1 MAASTCS
8 GEKYTY
14 DLSTVK
20 AKSINCDKCKQ
31 WYCMDCSKIP
41 QKIFDALFA
50 AKKSKEDISMINFT
64 CSSCKTASP
73 TIGDL
78 INDIHTLKNDISKRI
93 DDKAI
98 EIKTH
103 LDNKMVEVNV
113 CQKQCFADIVSK
125 CKVPTVEKI
134 NSGVRD
140 AIDSSTIAA
149 KEQEFRDRSI
159 MMLKKAE
166 SKAPNKKERLQ
177 EDLDFINDFVKEG
190 LHIQT
195 TDIESVDRIG
205 RYEENK
211 SRPIK
216 ILFNNRSDQTRVLR
230 NLGNLKQAEIFLNKF
245 LSQWTGM
252 KRRENIFK
260 S

>member
-1 MAASTCS
+1 MRKPELDA
-8 GEKYTY
+8 
-14 DLSTVK
+14 LSLQSMEGHLQTSMEVRVDNNN
-20 AKSINCDKCKQ
+20 SINCDKCKQ
-31 WYCMDCSKIP
+31 WYFIDCSKL
-41 QKIFDALFA
+41 FDALFA
-50 AKKSKEDISMINFT
+50 SNKSKEDISMIKFT

-78 INDIHTLKNDISKRI
+78 RSDIHTLTNDILKRI

-113 CQKQCFADIVSK
+113 CQKQSLADIVSK
-125 CKVPTVEKI
+125 CKVPPVEKI

-149 KEQEFRDRSI
+149 KEQEFCDHSI
-159 MMLKKAE
+159 MMFKRAE
-166 SKAPNKKERLQ
+166 SKAPNTKERLQ
-177 EDLDFINDFVKEG
+177 EDFNFINDFVKED

-205 RYEENK
+205 RYNENK

-216 ILFNNRSDQTRVLR
+216 IL
-230 NLGNLKQAEIFLNKF
+230 KQAEKKF
-245 LSQWTGM
+245 
-252 KRRENIFK
+252 K
-260 S
+260 